1 LENPKIARDNFT
13 EADLHHPQAIKRPW
27 TMRLTLVISS
37 LQAGGAERVM
47 TTLANYWTAKGWEIS
62 ILTFDDGATPPFYN
76 IDEKVFHTPLDIASN
91 SKNSVAGLMNT
102 LKRVQVLRHAIRDS
116 RPDAIISFMERTNVI
131 TLLAVRG
138 LNIPTIISER
148 CNPKLNSIGKSWEQ
162 LRQWTYPLADLIVV
176 QSKGVLEYFP
186 PRMQTRACV
195 IPNPVVPPH
204 INDALNHSGLNEP
217 DVPATGLL
225 GGPTIISMGRLS
237 RQKGFD
243 YLLQAFAHLKPHH
256 RNWKLTILGEGPQR
270 KELESLR
277 RSLLLEDSAFLPGSV
292 ANPNAF
298 LKQASLFVLS
308 SRYEGFPNALCE
320 AMACGLP
327 VIAADCE
334 YGPQDIVRHNVD
346 GLLIP
351 REDGNALISAMNQL
365 MTSRQERDR
374 LARRASEVIDRF
386 ALERVMQMWG
396 TAIDRVLS
404 KKSALT
410 VRTRVMSEKQIPF
423 KGGFCQRQE
432 NDK

>member
-1 LENPKIARDNFT
+1 
-13 EADLHHPQAIKRPW
+13 
-27 TMRLTLVISS
+27 MRLTLVISS

-47 TTLANYWTAKGWEIS
+47 TTMANYWTAIGWEIS
-62 ILTFDDGATPPFYN
+62 ILTFDDGSTPPFYN
-76 IDEKVFHTPLDIASN
+76 IDEKVVHAPLGIASN
-91 SKNSVAGLMNT
+91 STNSIAGLMNT
-102 LKRVQVLRHAIRDS
+102 LKRVQILHHAIRNT
-116 RPDAIISFMERTNVI
+116 RPDAVISFMERTNVI

-148 CNPKLNSIGKSWEQ
+148 CNPKLNRIGKSWEQ
-162 LRQWTYPLADLIVV
+162 LRRRTYPLADLLVV
-176 QSKGVLEYFP
+176 QGKGVLECFP
-186 PRMQTRACV
+186 PRVQARACV
-195 IPNPVVPPH
+195 IPNPVVRPH
-204 INDALNHSGLNEP
+204 MNDALNHTGLNDTGAPASGLA
-217 DVPATGLL
+217 V
-225 GGPTIISMGRLS
+225 GPTIIAMGRLS
-237 RQKGFD
+237 HQKGFD
-243 YLLQAFAHLKPHH
+243 YLLQAFAHLKPRH
-256 RNWKLTILGEGPQR
+256 RNWKLTILGEGPER

-292 ANPNAF
+292 VNPNAF

-327 VIAADCE
+327 VIAADCK
-334 YGPQDIVRHNVD
+334 YGPQDIVRHDVD

-351 REDGNALISAMNQL
+351 REDGNALISAMNRL
-365 MTSRQERDR
+365 MSSRQERGR
-374 LARRASEVIDRF
+374 LARRAPEVIDRF

-396 TAIDRVLS
+396 AAIDRVLS

-410 VRTRVMSEKQIPF
+410 VRTRVISEKQIPF